1 MTLTH
6 ETVSPKGPAGS
17 RTAAARERV
26 GSVLGE
32 LPSRY
37 LVTGCAGFIGSH
49 LVDVLLDGGQEVVGV
64 DSFSDYYP
72 RQTKEANIASALG
85 RAEFTLVDG
94 DLTALD
100 LRALVGGVAG
110 VFHLA
115 ARPGVRSSWGDP
127 FSDYLR
133 DNLLATQRLFEAA
146 VEAGIRVVFASSSSV
161 YGNAERYPTAEDD
174 PLLPISPYGVTK
186 LACEHLARAY
196 GDNFGLEVVALRYFT
211 VYGPRQRPD
220 MAFCRI
226 IEALR
231 TGTPFHLTGTG
242 EQSRDFTFV
251 GDAVAATLAA
261 MKLAAPGTVYNVGG
275 GSEATLND
283 VLGLAEKLG
292 GRRLEVGRGPASAGD
307 VYRTAADTSRI
318 RTELGWEPQTP
329 LAEGLAA
336 QLAETSDALPRAPE
350 LVRLARE
357 L

>member
-6 ETVSPKGPAGS
+6 DTVSPKGPLGS
-17 RTAAARERV
+17 PTAPARERV

-49 LVDVLLDGGQEVVGV
+49 LVDVLLEGGQEVVGI
-64 DSFSDYYP
+64 DSFSAYYA
-72 RQTKEANIASALG
+72 RSTKEANIASALG
-85 RAEFTLVDG
+85 RPTFTLVEG

-100 LRALVGGVAG
+100 LRDLVAGVAG
-110 VFHLA
+110 IFHLA

-127 FSDYLR
+127 FGDYLH

-161 YGNAERYPTAEDD
+161 YGNAERYPTGEND

-196 GDNFGLEVVALRYFT
+196 GESFGLEVVALRYFT

-220 MAFCRI
+220 MAFARI
-226 IEALR
+226 IDALR

-261 MKLAAPGTVYNVGG
+261 MKLAPPGNVYNVGG
-275 GSEATLND
+275 GSEATLNEI
-283 VLGLAEKLG
+283 LELAERLT
-292 GRRLEVGRGPASAGD
+292 GRRLDVGRGPASAGD
-307 VYRTAADTSRI
+307 VYRTAADTQRI
-318 RTELGWEPQTP
+318 RSELGWEPLTS

-336 QLAETSDALPRAPE
+336 QLAETPDGLPRAAE
-350 LVRLARE
+350 LVRLARD